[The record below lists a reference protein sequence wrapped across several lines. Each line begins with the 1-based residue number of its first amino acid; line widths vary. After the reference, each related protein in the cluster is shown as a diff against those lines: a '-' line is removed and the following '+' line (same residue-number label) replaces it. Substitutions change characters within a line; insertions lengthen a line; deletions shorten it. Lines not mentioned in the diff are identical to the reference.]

1 MRATPPRG
9 RLNSVG
15 AHLTDGSS
23 ALRSP
28 PAQSPASPRLVSL
41 AILKASWNDGRSYL
55 DNFVPFVAECLR
67 AETGPITASRLK
79 VSLHER
85 FGMRIPEKALETV
98 MSRAVGQGLVTRR
111 SGEYH
116 PDFSTLAT
124 VTAPVHGD
132 FLRCH
137 AAVVSGLRQYAQERY
152 TSDVSEAEASAALEA
167 YVAEYGATIV
177 VQGAAAGRDFDPVI
191 VASPDLAYI
200 VHAYVE
206 HLAAADPSGFGYL
219 ATVVEG
225 SMLASVVYL
234 PDLGGVQRK
243 FTSTTVYLDTPFV
256 LRVLGYSGAELA
268 APALELLDLLRDL
281 GASVACFD
289 KTVKETRGVLQGAAR
304 SLNSRRNYG
313 AGNIISYFHQQGLQ
327 RADVDL
333 RAARLESDL
342 TKCGVRILAAP
353 PHTTTSDVDEV
364 ELERVL
370 QQEVR
375 YAHERALRHDLDA
388 LTAIDR
394 LRRGRN
400 QPILENCR
408 ALFLTT
414 NPKLVR
420 SAKRYF
426 GCDWDGF
433 SWPPAISDTDL
444 TTLVWLKQPMK
455 APDLPRKQ
463 IMADC
468 YAALHPDPVTW
479 DRWLS
484 EIARAEATGDYSD
497 EDLDLMRF
505 SPDAQRILM
514 DATFGDSD
522 AVTPETLAEVVE
534 KVKAVITRPI
544 EDRLAEVENL
554 LEAERRL
561 RGSAEATARAEA
573 ERANVVLAAAEAVVR
588 AEQASRHSVLEKT
601 SQYRA
606 RLLGN
611 AVFLGLLLVFLA
623 GLGLS
628 LGGVAA
634 IPGPSMPGAL
644 RALGVAV
651 FLVSGAAGV
660 ASNGFGLNARHLG
673 MRIERHAQRK
683 LLHRYLRK
691 NGIEPDGERPVTH

>member
-1 MRATPPRG
+1 MDE
-9 RLNSVG
+9 
-15 AHLTDGSS
+15 HLTEGSS
-23 ALRSP
+23 ALK
-28 PAQSPASPRLVSL
+28 PAAGQTLASPKLVSL

-67 AETGPITASRLK
+67 AEKGPVTASRLK
-79 VSLHER
+79 VSMRER

-98 MSRAVGQGLVTRR
+98 MTRAAGQGLVTRR
-111 SGEYH
+111 RGEYH
-116 PDFSTLAT
+116 PDFGKLAS

-137 AAVVSGLRQYAQERY
+137 AAVVLGLRTFAQECYSR
-152 TSDVSEAEASAALEA
+152 DVSQAEASSALEA
-167 YVAEYGATIV
+167 YVAEYGIPIV
-177 VQGAAAGRDFDPVI
+177 VQGAAAERDFDPAI

-206 HLAAADPSGFGYL
+206 YVAAADPSGFGYL

-234 PDLGGVQRK
+234 PDVGGVQRK
-243 FTSTTVYLDTPFV
+243 FVSTTVYLDTPFV
-256 LRVLGYSGAELA
+256 LRLLGYNGADLA
-268 APALELLDLLRDL
+268 APALELIELLRDL
-281 GASVACFD
+281 GASVACFEN
-289 KTVKETRGVLQGAAR
+289 TLNETRGVLLGAAK

-313 AGNIISYFHQQGLQ
+313 AGNIIRSFRQQGLQ

-333 RAARLESDL
+333 RAARLEKDL
-342 TKCGVRILAAP
+342 TRHGIRVLAAP
-353 PHTTTSDVDEV
+353 PYTTTSDVDEV

-370 QQEVR
+370 QEQVR
-375 YAHERALRHDLDA
+375 YAHGRTLQHDLDA

-394 LRRGRN
+394 LRRGRY

-426 GCDWDGF
+426 GSDRDGF
-433 SWPPAISDTDL
+433 SWPPAISDTEL

-468 YAALHPDPVTW
+468 YAALHPDSVTW

-497 EDLDLMRF
+497 EDLDLIRF

-522 AVTPETLAEVVE
+522 AVTPETFAEVVE
-534 KVKAVITRPI
+534 KVKAVIARPI
-544 EDRLAEVENL
+544 EDRLAEVEEQ
-554 LEAERRL
+554 LEAEQRL
-561 RGSAEATARAEA
+561 RESAEAMALAEA
-573 ERANVVLAAAEAVVR
+573 KRADVATAAAEAVVR
-588 AEQASRHSVLEKT
+588 AEQASRRAVLQTT
-601 SQYRA
+601 SRRRA
-606 RLLGN
+606 RLIGN
-611 AVFLGLLLVFLA
+611 AVFLVMLLVFVA

-634 IPGPSMPGAL
+634 IPGPSLPGAL
-644 RALGVAV
+644 RVLGVAV
-651 FLVSGAAGV
+651 FLVSGGAGV
-660 ASNGFGLNARHLG
+660 ASNGFGFNARHLG
-673 MRIERHAQRK
+673 ARIEERAQHR
-683 LLHRYLRK
+683 LLSRYLHR
-691 NGIEPDGERPVTH
+691 NGLEA